1 MERLAS
7 RMAYGSASPRDVL
20 QLVATLEH
28 AKPILD
34 LAVSL
39 NSYPEFSQVPDC
51 QGLYN
56 EIKNAIVENPP
67 LTLKEGGVFN
77 DGYNQELDE
86 VRRIA
91 KKGKDFILELE
102 AKERERTGVKSL
114 KVGYKGLFLAILS
127 KFVMGI
133 YQISKMNLDIMQNKH
148 LPMQQDLLHKN

>member
-1 MERLAS
+1 MLRENLKEHLVYVYDMERLAS

-34 LAVSL
+34 LAISL
-39 NSYPEFSQVPDC
+39 DSYPEFSQVPDC
-51 QGLYN
+51 QELYN

-91 KKGKDFILELE
+91 KKGKIL
-102 AKERERTGVKSL
+102 
-114 KVGYKGLFLAILS
+114 F
-127 KFVMGI
+127 
-133 YQISKMNLDIMQNKH
+133 
-148 LPMQQDLLHKN
+148 